1 MTLEGEDAQ
10 ANDSDGEDL
19 TTAMDVKS
27 FSIFGLPSSI
37 RTKGDLEPLKNLTAQ
52 EYASGRV
59 PRFGKSNPEIMDVPF
74 WSAMIAAELGPWSAN
89 NIVHYGKTGDSEP
102 TWTFAERMGQTT
114 TELPDGRLV
123 FIAGEHED
131 FYDPDFHIYN
141 DVCVF
146 DKKKKN
152 RSTSSSS
159 EDGGGGKRSP
169 PVLYGYPKTVFPPTD
184 FHTATLVE
192 GTPDIYIIGC
202 MGYLDQRRSGETPVY
217 RLDTR
222 DFSMHAVKTS
232 GEKPGWIN
240 HHNAC
245 LVEDGTAIRVWGE
258 KHKYSG
264 SRVYVKDGNKRGEC
278 ADFEGEYLLHLETGR
293 WTRQS

>member
-27 FSIFGLPSSI
+27 FSIFDLPSSI

-152 RSTSSSS
+152 RSSSSSS

-169 PVLYGYPKTVFPPTD
+169 PRALRLPKDCVP
-184 FHTATLVE
+184 A
-192 GTPDIYIIGC
+192 
-202 MGYLDQRRSGETPVY
+202 Y
-217 RLDTR
+217 RLPHR
-222 DFSMHAVKTS
+222 DAGGGHPRHLHHRLHGLPRPAALGRDARLPPRHARLLHARREDV

-245 LVEDGTAIRVWGE
+245 LVEDGTAIRVWG
-258 KHKYSG
+258 
-264 SRVYVKDGNKRGEC
+264 GE
-278 ADFEGEYLLHLETGR
+278 A
-293 WTRQS
+293 